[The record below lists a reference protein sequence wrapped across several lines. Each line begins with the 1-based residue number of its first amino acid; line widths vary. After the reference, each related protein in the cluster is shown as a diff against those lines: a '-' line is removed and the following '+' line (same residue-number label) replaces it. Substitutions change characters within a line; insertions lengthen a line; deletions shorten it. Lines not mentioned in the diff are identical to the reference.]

1 MEWKNEREMKIE
13 TSPDCSTQK
22 MKYVIW
28 RFIKAKLKEP
38 EKYQKLGPRIAIL

>member
-1 MEWKNEREMKIE
+1 MKKE
-13 TSPDCSTQK
+13 ASLDCSTQK
-22 MKYVIW
+22 MKYIIW